1 MLSGRC
7 DSTST
12 IDDMPITS
20 DSRLNSLRSWVV
32 MAADWVRNSSPRI
45 HSSLLSP
52 DSATN
57 ACRCFTSKPI
67 TWRRRGSG
75 ASAKLRIAASVGKFS
90 GCLAGVLMAIGIPG
104 YGFGWAT
111 KRQGQGE
118 AIGLQRAD
126 GSDAVNPSRSAP

>member
-1 MLSGRC
+1 MLSGRW

-90 GCLAGVLMAIGIPG
+90 GCLAGVLIAMRIPG
-104 YGFGWAT
+104 YGGLGGRPSAKGKARLLGYSAQTAAT
-111 KRQGQGE
+111 R
-118 AIGLQRAD
+118 
-126 GSDAVNPSRSAP
+126 